1 MVLKPKRVLK
11 RFINRG
17 GIFVACTLYAGL
29 SFEQVVKEYNQ
40 TVVSVC
46 IMRLKNW
53 ADAEDCFQN
62 TFLKLYHKSPKI
74 DSREYLKAW
83 LIRVA
88 INECTSYI
96 RKNKH
101 TVSLDDHKDQ
111 MMDFPHDDTDISWAL
126 LKLENK
132 YRDVLY
138 LHYVEQYK
146 VHEIA
151 QIIGKNPNTVK
162 TLLMRGREK
171 LKSIYG
177 GDCCE

>member
-1 MVLKPKRVLK
+1 M
-11 RFINRG
+11 
-17 GIFVACTLYAGL
+17 AETLYAGL

-62 TFLKLYHKSPKI
+62 TFVNLYNNSPKI
-74 DSREYLKAW
+74 DTPEHLKAW

-88 INECTSYI
+88 INECTSYM
-96 RKNKH
+96 RKNRR
-101 TVSLDDHKDQ
+101 TVSIDDYKNQ
-111 MMDFPHDDTDISWAL
+111 AVEFPHNETDISWAL
-126 LKLENK
+126 LKLESK

-151 QIIGKNPNTVK
+151 DIIGKNPNTIK

-171 LKSIYG
+171 LKAIYG
-177 GDCCE
+177 GD